1 MFYIRCPTTH
11 AYLEVSM
18 NDEWTVT
25 GYAKQTATCLTD
37 HNSAVRAPR
46 LLRDSSFQSS

>member
-1 MFYIRCPTTH
+1 MH

-18 NDEWTVT
+18 NNDMYWTVT
-25 GYAKQTATCLTD
+25 GYPKQTATCLTD
-37 HNSAVRAPR
+37 HNSAVRAPK